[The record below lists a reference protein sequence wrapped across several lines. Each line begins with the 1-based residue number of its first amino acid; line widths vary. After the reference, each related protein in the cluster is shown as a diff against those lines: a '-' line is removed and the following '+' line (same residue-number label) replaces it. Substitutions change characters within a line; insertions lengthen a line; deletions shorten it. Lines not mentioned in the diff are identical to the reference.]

1 MKSKLP
7 NIVPSGIEP
16 VDKLIG
22 GLESNQLYLVH
33 GEASGKSLFGI
44 KFLIE
49 GLKRGENGALVIRY
63 SPEDAV
69 RRFARLGYDCLEDV
83 YSGRLVILEYSN
95 DIIQQIAR
103 LRELTPVLRELE
115 WLLGETR
122 AERLVF
128 DPVTNLVV
136 GEEGNLESRV
146 REFASWATSFGA
158 TVVLIANAE
167 NEEVIEEFRSLV
179 QESFRFEVHGEGEQA
194 TRLLAFEKSTSIPD
208 QAIEIDPSRGVFLLG
223 RQQAAEH
230 IFSKFQVSHP
240 IAAEPEHVNIEA
252 QEIELVAEEPPATA
266 EAEITAPEIT
276 APEITVPEN
285 TVPEITDLEDA
296 GPKITDEANTPIT
309 VSMQALGEEP
319 LTDVLIDEEPAAQS
333 PEIEAADTQAEPEP
347 VTTIETGG
355 IFGAEIIATDEPSL
369 TEAQQSS
376 EPYAPEGYYSA
387 AQLDTQP
394 LSAEKAEGIF
404 NSYKQATQNQTREP
418 IQAQSQISE
427 SPQVMFSDL
436 LDELSSDPS
445 PLELD
450 ELDEQPAAVSFGSE
464 ADFLNEG
471 EVIRAA
477 GLQDESQAEAEVIN
491 EDTLIAEVDAMT
503 ERNIDAMVTAR
514 AVEILLRP
522 PDWGTE
528 AVSPVSVVELPAS
541 AKAAPVGP
549 EAPQNAQPKDFK
561 VLVIDDDASSCEAVA
576 HTLSDYTVEV
586 VHDGVSGL
594 AKLISFKPD
603 LIILDVDLPIIDGF
617 KVLAHI
623 RTSLN
628 MPIIIISGSHMRASD
643 RVLAAELGAD
653 YYLTKPFSVKELRQ
667 KARQLIARYR
677 GIASWII
684 TSPAASEPRAQIEQK
699 NESQTEPAPSAETAA
714 NYYAYPVDEFLR
726 YEDFVA
732 QVEKSVKSGIDNGT
746 SFSIVGC
753 RLPDMT
759 ANGGL
764 VAYRLYELV
773 HSLVRETDMVS
784 TNPRNDLVILLAD
797 ADTTGARAFIAR
809 MREQIVKEMNQEPT
823 VWVRSFPDLE
833 ETTDSTPS
841 GNSIANATPNRRAT
855 DRSDHEGDD
864 GGQSSS
870 SSGSLNARSASIS

>member
-7 NIVPSGIEP
+7 NIIPSGIEP
-16 VDKLIG
+16 VDKLLG

-33 GEASGKSLFGI
+33 GDAVGKSLFGI
-44 KFLIE
+44 KYLIE

-128 DPVTNLVV
+128 DPVTNLVL

-158 TVVLIANAE
+158 TVVLVAGAE
-167 NEEVIEEFRSLV
+167 SEEVIEDFRPLV
-179 QESFRFEVHGEGEQA
+179 QESFRFEVHEEGERA
-194 TRLLAFEKSTSIPD
+194 ARLLAFEKSSVIPD
-208 QAIEIDPSRGVFLLG
+208 QVIEVDPSRGVFLLG
-223 RQQAAEH
+223 RSTAEN
-230 IFSKFQVSHP
+230 IFSKFQVPHP
-240 IAAEPEHVNIEA
+240 ASAEHEPVNIEA
-252 QEIELVAEEPPATA
+252 REVEATAEEPPVTAGIGFAPVTVEMRAPTVTEEPLAEVLMDEELPAPSPEPEPIEEVPEPVATA
-266 EAEITAPEIT
+266 EAQNMFE
-276 APEITVPEN
+276 
-285 TVPEITDLEDA
+285 
-296 GPKITDEANTPIT
+296 
-309 VSMQALGEEP
+309 
-319 LTDVLIDEEPAAQS
+319 
-333 PEIEAADTQAEPEP
+333 
-347 VTTIETGG
+347 
-355 IFGAEIIATDEPSL
+355 AEIIASDEPAVNK
-369 TEAQQSS
+369 AQ
-376 EPYAPEGYYSA
+376 ETARPGALEGYYSSG
-387 AQLDTQP
+387 QLDTQP
-394 LSAEKAEGIF
+394 LSEEKANGILAAYEQDRQ
-404 NSYKQATQNQTREP
+404 SAASAQNQQT
-418 IQAQSQISE
+418 E
-427 SPQVMFSDL
+427 SLQNIFSDL
-436 LDELSSDPS
+436 LDELDRDPS

-450 ELDEQPAAVSFGSE
+450 AFDEQPSPAGILSTAAE
-464 ADFLNEG
+464 TTPNQEP
-471 EVIRAA
+471 I
-477 GLQDESQAEAEVIN
+477 LQDETPAPGAINDETFIDEVGAIS
-491 EDTLIAEVDAMT
+491 DRD
-503 ERNIDAMVTAR
+503 IDALVTSR

-522 PDWGTE
+522 PEWKTE
-528 AVSPVSVVELPAS
+528 MPSPVDIIEPPAS
-541 AKAAPVGP
+541 VKAVAQAGS
-549 EAPQNAQPKDFK
+549 EAPQSIQPKDYN
-561 VLVIDDDASSCEAVA
+561 VLVIDDDASSCEAVVQ
-576 HTLSDYTVEV
+576 TLSDYTVEV

-594 AKLISFKPD
+594 AKLISLKPD

-628 MPIIIISGSHMRASD
+628 MPVIIVSGSHMRASD

-684 TSPAASEPRAQIEQK
+684 TSPPAAPETRARVEQK
-699 NESQTEPAPSAETAA
+699 DEVQLEVAPDSETASH
-714 NYYAYPVDEFLR
+714 YYAEVVEEFLR

-732 QVEKSVKSGIDNGT
+732 EVEKSVKAGIDNGT

-764 VAYRLYELV
+764 VAIRLYELV
-773 HSLVRETDMVS
+773 RSLVRETDLVS

-797 ADTTGARAFIAR
+797 ADTAGARAFIAR
-809 MREQIVKEMNQEPT
+809 MREQIVKEMNREPT

-841 GNSIANATPNRRAT
+841 NNNVANGTPPSRRAT
-855 DRSDHEGDD
+855 DKAEQKGNGAQSRSSDAP
-864 GGQSSS
+864 
-870 SSGSLNARSASIS
+870 LNARSASVL

>member
-7 NIVPSGIEP
+7 NIIPSGIEP
-16 VDKLIG
+16 VDKLLG

-33 GEASGKSLFGI
+33 GDAAGKSLFGI
-44 KFLIE
+44 KYLIE

-128 DPVTNLVV
+128 DPVTNLVL

-158 TVVLIANAE
+158 TVVLVAGAE
-167 NEEVIEEFRSLV
+167 NEEVVEEFRPLV
-179 QESFRFEVHGEGEQA
+179 QESFRFEVQEEGERA
-194 TRLLAFEKSTSIPD
+194 ARFLAFEKSSAIPD
-208 QAIEIDPSRGVFLLG
+208 QTIEVDPSRGVFLLG
-223 RQQAAEH
+223 RSTAEN
-230 IFSKFQVSHP
+230 IFSKFQVP
-240 IAAEPEHVNIEA
+240 QPAPAEPEPVNIEA
-252 QEIELVAEEPPATA
+252 REIEIVREDETLAEEPPATA
-266 EAEITAPEIT
+266 DIGFAPV
-276 APEITVPEN
+276 TVEMKAV
-285 TVPEITDLEDA
+285 TVT
-296 GPKITDEANTPIT
+296 
-309 VSMQALGEEP
+309 EEP
-319 LTDVLIDEEPAAQS
+319 LAEVLMDEEPPAPP
-333 PEIEAADTQAEPEP
+333 PEPEPIEAEPEP
-347 VTTIETGG
+347 VATVETQNL
-355 IFGAEIIATDEPSL
+355 FEAEIIASDEPAAD
-369 TEAQQSS
+369 EAQEAYQLD
-376 EPYAPEGYYSA
+376 APEGYYSSA
-387 AQLDTQP
+387 PLDTQP
-394 LSAEKAEGIF
+394 LSQEKANGILAA
-404 NSYKQATQNQTREP
+404 YDQARQSAASEP
-418 IQAQSQISE
+418 IT
-427 SPQVMFSDL
+427 PQNMFSDL
-436 LDELSSDPS
+436 LDELASDPS

-450 ELDEQPAAVSFGSE
+450 AFDEQPAPTLEATEETADISSGIVSAVGETAPDQESILQDQSQ
-464 ADFLNEG
+464 ADESTAAADVLNEETFIS
-471 EVIRAA
+471 EVGAISDR
-477 GLQDESQAEAEVIN
+477 D
-491 EDTLIAEVDAMT
+491 
-503 ERNIDAMVTAR
+503 IDALVTSR

-522 PDWGTE
+522 PESKTE
-528 AVSPVSVVELPAS
+528 TPSPINLIEPPAT
-541 AKAAPVGP
+541 AKAAAQVGP
-549 EAPQNAQPKDFK
+549 EAPQNVQPKDFN
-561 VLVIDDDASSCEAVA
+561 VLVIDDDASSCEAVVQ
-576 HTLSDYTVEV
+576 TLSDYTVEV

-594 AKLISFKPD
+594 AKLISLKPD

-628 MPIIIISGSHMRASD
+628 MPIIIVSGSHMRASD

-684 TSPAASEPRAQIEQK
+684 TAPTTSETRAQVEPK
-699 NESQTEPAPSAETAA
+699 NEIQLELAPDVETVSHYYAET
-714 NYYAYPVDEFLR
+714 VGEFLR

-732 QVEKSVKSGIDNGT
+732 QVEKSVKAGIDNGT

-759 ANGGL
+759 ANGGR
-764 VAYRLYELV
+764 VAIRLYELV
-773 HSLVRETDMVS
+773 RSLVRETDLVS

-797 ADTTGARAFIAR
+797 ADRAGARAFIAR

-841 GNSIANATPNRRAT
+841 NTNGVNGTPPSRRAT
-855 DRSDHEGDD
+855 DRQEQEGNGAQSRSSDGP
-864 GGQSSS
+864 
-870 SSGSLNARSASIS
+870 LNARSASIS

>member
-7 NIVPSGIEP
+7 NIVPSGVEP

-33 GEASGKSLFGI
+33 GEAAGKSLFGI
-44 KFLIE
+44 EFLIE

-128 DPVTNLVV
+128 DPVTNLVL
-136 GEEGNLESRV
+136 GEEGNLQSRV

-158 TVVLIANAE
+158 TVVLIANADS
-167 NEEVIEEFRSLV
+167 EEVIEEFRPLV
-179 QESFRFEVHGEGEQA
+179 EESFRFEVRGEGEQA
-194 TRLLAFEKSTSIPD
+194 AHLLAFEKSSSIPD
-208 QAIEIDPSRGVFLLG
+208 QMIEVDPARGVFLLG
-223 RQQAAEH
+223 RPQANEH
-230 IFSKFQVSHP
+230 IFSKFQVAHP
-240 IAAEPEHVNIEA
+240 APEAETVNVQA
-252 QEIELVAEEPPATA
+252 REIEPDAEEPLAEVLMDEEPPEPAPEIEPVA
-266 EAEITAPEIT
+266 EAKRENIFEAEIISA
-276 APEITVPEN
+276 
-285 TVPEITDLEDA
+285 
-296 GPKITDEANTPIT
+296 
-309 VSMQALGEEP
+309 EP
-319 LTDVLIDEEPAAQS
+319 LPS
-333 PEIEAADTQAEPEP
+333 EPE
-347 VTTIETGG
+347 E
-355 IFGAEIIATDEPSL
+355 ATQP
-369 TEAQQSS
+369 A
-376 EPYAPEGYYSA
+376 APEGYYPA
-387 AQLDTQP
+387 AQMDTQP
-394 LSAEKAEGIF
+394 LSAEKADDIF
-404 NSYKQATQNQTREP
+404 ASYEKALLYQTAEPAQTQGETVEP
-418 IQAQSQISE
+418 
-427 SPQVMFSDL
+427 PQDIFADL
-436 LDELSSDPS
+436 LEELASDPS

-450 ELDEQPAAVSFGSE
+450 ALDDQIAPALEMAEEPAA
-464 ADFLNEG
+464 
-471 EVIRAA
+471 AA
-477 GLQDESQAEAEVIN
+477 AKPE
-491 EDTLIAEVDAMT
+491 EDLIEEIGAMT
-503 ERNIDAMVTAR
+503 ERDIDALVTSR

-522 PDWGTE
+522 PESRAEPATHISIPD
-528 AVSPVSVVELPAS
+528 LPAP
-541 AKAAPVGP
+541 ANMADATQG
-549 EAPQNAQPKDFK
+549 AQPKDFN
-561 VLVIDDDASSCEAVA
+561 VLVIDDDASSCEAVVQ
-576 HTLSDYTVEV
+576 TLGDYTVEV

-628 MPIIIISGSHMRASD
+628 MPIIIVSGSHMRASD

-653 YYLTKPFSVKELRQ
+653 YYLTKPFSAKELRQ

-684 TSPAASEPRAQIEQK
+684 TSPAAAEPRAQQAEQQVEK
-699 NESQTEPAPSAETAA
+699 QPPQSATAEA
-714 NYYAYPVDEFLR
+714 AAHYFADQAEEFVR

-732 QVEKSVKSGIDNGT
+732 QVEKSVKAGIDNGS

-764 VAYRLYELV
+764 VAIRLYELV
-773 HSLVRETDMVS
+773 RTLVRDTDLVS

-797 ADTTGARAFIAR
+797 ADTAGARAFIAR
-809 MREQIVKEMNQEPT
+809 MREQILKEMNQEPT

-841 GNSIANATPNRRAT
+841 SNNAGNPTPSRRAT
-855 DRSDHEGDD
+855 DRVEQEGDE
-864 GGQSSS
+864 GQLRSSS
-870 SSGSLNARSASIS
+870 APQAARSASI

>member
-16 VDKLIG
+16 VDKLLG

-33 GEASGKSLFGI
+33 GDAAGKSLFGI
-44 KFLIE
+44 KYLIE

-128 DPVTNLVV
+128 DPVTNLVL

-158 TVVLIANAE
+158 TVVMVAGAE
-167 NEEVIEEFRSLV
+167 NEEVIEEFRPLV
-179 QESFRFEVHGEGEQA
+179 QESFRFEVHEDGERA
-194 TRLLAFEKSTSIPD
+194 TRFLAFEKSSAIPD
-208 QAIEIDPSRGVFLLG
+208 QAIEVDPSRGVFLLG
-223 RQQAAEH
+223 RSPAEN

-240 IAAEPEHVNIEA
+240 ASAEPEPVNIEA
-252 QEIELVAEEPPATA
+252 QEIEIVQESEIVAEEPTTTA
-266 EAEITAPEIT
+266 DIGFAPV
-276 APEITVPEN
+276 TVE
-285 TVPEITDLEDA
+285 
-296 GPKITDEANTPIT
+296 
-309 VSMQALGEEP
+309 MQALSEEP
-319 LTDVLIDEEPAAQS
+319 LTDVLMDEEPPAPL
-333 PEIEAADTQAEPEP
+333 PEIESIGAGPEP
-347 VTTIETGG
+347 VSAIGAQNLFE
-355 IFGAEIIATDEPSL
+355 AEIIASDEPAL
-369 TEAQQSS
+369 TEAQEASQ
-376 EPYAPEGYYSA
+376 PAAPEGYYA
-387 AQLDTQP
+387 APQLDTQP
-394 LSAEKAEGIF
+394 LNADKMNGILAAF
-404 NSYKQATQNQTREP
+404 DQDRQSVTSEP
-418 IQAQSQISE
+418 IPAQNHVIE
-427 SPQVMFSDL
+427 SPQDMFSGL

-450 ELDEQPAAVSFGSE
+450 AFDEQPAPAFEATEGPADISSAAVAETAPDQE
-464 ADFLNEG
+464 A
-471 EVIRAA
+471 V
-477 GLQDESQAEAEVIN
+477 LQDESQAAAAVIN
-491 EDTLIAEVDAMT
+491 EETFIAEVGAMS
-503 ERNIDAMVTAR
+503 ERDIDALVTSR

-522 PDWGTE
+522 PESRTE
-528 AVSPVSVVELPAS
+528 THSLVNLIEPPAS
-541 AKAAPVGP
+541 AKAAAQAGP
-549 EAPQNAQPKDFK
+549 EAPQNVQPKDFNI
-561 VLVIDDDASSCEAVA
+561 LVIDDDASSCEAVVQ
-576 HTLSDYTVEV
+576 TLNDYTVEV

-617 KVLAHI
+617 KILAHI

-628 MPIIIISGSHMRASD
+628 MPIIIVSGSHMRASD

-684 TSPAASEPRAQIEQK
+684 TAPAAPETRAQVEQK
-699 NESQTEPAPSAETAA
+699 TESQIEPAPASH
-714 NYYAYPVDEFLR
+714 YYTEPVEEFLR

-759 ANGGL
+759 ANGGM
-764 VAYRLYELV
+764 VALRLYELV
-773 HSLVRETDMVS
+773 RSLVRDTDLVS

-797 ADTTGARAFIAR
+797 ADTAGARAFIAR
-809 MREQIVKEMNQEPT
+809 MREQILKEMNQEPT
-823 VWVRSFPDLE
+823 LWVRSFPDLE

-841 GNSIANATPNRRAT
+841 SNNSANGNPPSRRAS
-855 DRSDHEGDD
+855 DRSEQQGNDA
-864 GGQSSS
+864 Q
-870 SSGSLNARSASIS
+870 SGSSESPLNARSASVL

>member
-7 NIVPSGIEP
+7 NIIPSGVEP

-33 GEASGKSLFGI
+33 GEAAGKSLFGI
-44 KFLIE
+44 EFLIE

-128 DPVTNLVV
+128 DPVTNLVL

-158 TVVLIANAE
+158 TVVLVANAE
-167 NEEVIEEFRSLV
+167 NEEVIEEFRPLV

-194 TRLLAFEKSTSIPD
+194 TRLMAFEKSSAIPD
-208 QAIEIDPSRGVFLLG
+208 QAIEVDSSRGLFLLG

-240 IAAEPEHVNIEA
+240 AAEAEPVSIEV
-252 QEIELVAEEPPATA
+252 QDIELTAEEPPATTYA
-266 EAEITAPEIT
+266 
-276 APEITVPEN
+276 
-285 TVPEITDLEDA
+285 
-296 GPKITDEANTPIT
+296 
-309 VSMQALGEEP
+309 EEP
-319 LTDVLIDEEPAAQS
+319 LADVLIDEEP
-333 PEIEAADTQAEPEP
+333 
-347 VTTIETGG
+347 VTPTKTEN
-355 IFGAEIIATDEPSL
+355 IFEAEIINAVEPL
-369 TEAQQSS
+369 LS
-376 EPYAPEGYYSA
+376 EPQEATRPVAPEGYYSA
-387 AQLDTQP
+387 PQMDTQP
-394 LSAEKAEGIF
+394 LSEEKANNIF
-404 NSYKQATQNQTREP
+404 ASYEQARQGQTGEP
-418 IQAQSQISE
+418 VPQQSEITEPSQDL
-427 SPQVMFSDL
+427 FSDL
-436 LDELSSDPS
+436 LDELASDPS

-450 ELDEQPAAVSFGSE
+450 ALDEQPATTLE
-464 ADFLNEG
+464 A
-471 EVIRAA
+471 AA
-477 GLQDESQAEAEVIN
+477 EPVTSSPGDESPAAAVN
-491 EDTLIAEVDAMT
+491 EESFIAEIGTMS
-503 ERNIDAMVTAR
+503 ERDIDALVTSR

-522 PDWGTE
+522 PESRAEPMTHISIPDL
-528 AVSPVSVVELPAS
+528 PVS
-541 AKAAPVGP
+541 AKAGMDVT
-549 EAPQNAQPKDFK
+549 QNAQPKDFN
-561 VLVIDDDASSCEAVA
+561 VLVINDDASSCETVA
-576 HTLSDYTVEV
+576 QTLGDYTVEV

-628 MPIIIISGSHMRASD
+628 MPIIIVSGSHMRASD

-653 YYLTKPFSVKELRQ
+653 YYLTKPFSAKELRQ

-684 TSPAASEPRAQIEQK
+684 TSPAASEPRAQVEQQP
-699 NESQTEPAPSAETAA
+699 ESKTAHAPSAEAA
-714 NYYAYPVDEFLR
+714 VHSFVDPIEEFVR

-732 QVEKSVKSGIDNGT
+732 QVEKSVKTGINNGS

-764 VAYRLYELV
+764 VAIRLYELV
-773 HSLVRETDMVS
+773 RTLVRDTDLVS

-797 ADTTGARAFIAR
+797 ADTAGARAFIAR
-809 MREQIVKEMNQEPT
+809 MREQILKEMNLEPT

-841 GNSIANATPNRRAT
+841 SNNTANATPSRRAT
-855 DRSDHEGDD
+855 DRLEQEGNGD
-864 GGQSSS
+864 QLRSSS
-870 SSGSLNARSASIS
+870 ATLTARSASIP

>member
-7 NIVPSGIEP
+7 NLIPSGVEP

-33 GEASGKSLFGI
+33 GEAAGKSLFGI
-44 KFLIE
+44 EFLIE

-128 DPVTNLVV
+128 DPVTNLVL
-136 GEEGNLESRV
+136 GEEGNLQSRV

-158 TVVLIANAE
+158 TVVLVANADSE
-167 NEEVIEEFRSLV
+167 DVIEEFRPLV
-179 QESFRFEVHGEGEQA
+179 VESFRFEVHGEGEQA
-194 TRLLAFEKSTSIPD
+194 ARLMAFEKSSAIPD
-208 QAIEIDPSRGVFLLG
+208 QAIEVDPSRGVFLLG
-223 RQQAAEH
+223 RQQSAEH
-230 IFSKFQVSHP
+230 IFSKFQVAHP
-240 IAAEPEHVNIEA
+240 AAEPVIVEA
-252 QEIELVAEEPPATA
+252 QEVELTAEEPPAPTYA
-266 EAEITAPEIT
+266 
-276 APEITVPEN
+276 
-285 TVPEITDLEDA
+285 
-296 GPKITDEANTPIT
+296 
-309 VSMQALGEEP
+309 EEP
-319 LTDVLIDEEPAAQS
+319 LADVLMDEAPV
-333 PEIEAADTQAEPEP
+333 EAVAEPEP
-347 VTTIETGG
+347 IAPTRTENL
-355 IFGAEIIATDEPSL
+355 FEAEIISEVEPL
-369 TEAQQSS
+369 LS
-376 EPYAPEGYYSA
+376 EPQEATQPDAPEGYYSA
-387 AQLDTQP
+387 PQMETQP
-394 LSAEKAEGIF
+394 LSAEKANNILASYEQEREGQTGEPVPPQSEIIEP
-404 NSYKQATQNQTREP
+404 TQDL
-418 IQAQSQISE
+418 
-427 SPQVMFSDL
+427 FSDL
-436 LDELSSDPS
+436 LDELANDLS

-450 ELDEQPAAVSFGSE
+450 VLDDQPAPALEASGTAAASAGDEPQAAVKSE
-464 ADFLNEG
+464 EN
-471 EVIRAA
+471 
-477 GLQDESQAEAEVIN
+477 
-491 EDTLIAEVDAMT
+491 LIEEIGAMS
-503 ERNIDAMVTAR
+503 ERDIDALVTSR

-522 PDWGTE
+522 PESRAEPATHISIPDL
-528 AVSPVSVVELPAS
+528 PVS
-541 AKAAPVGP
+541 AKAVAD
-549 EAPQNAQPKDFK
+549 APQNAQPKDFN
-561 VLVIDDDASSCEAVA
+561 VLVIDDDASSCEAVVQ
-576 HTLSDYTVEV
+576 TLGDYTVEV

-628 MPIIIISGSHMRASD
+628 MPIIILSGSHMRASD

-653 YYLTKPFSVKELRQ
+653 YYLTKPFSAKELRQ

-684 TSPAASEPRAQIEQK
+684 TSPAASEPRAQAEQQD
-699 NESQTEPAPSAETAA
+699 ESQTAKAQPAEATAH
-714 NYYAYPVDEFLR
+714 YYIDPIEEFVR

-732 QVEKSVKSGIDNGT
+732 QVEKSVKTGIDNGS

-764 VAYRLYELV
+764 MAIRLYELV
-773 HSLVRETDMVS
+773 RTLVRETDLVS
-784 TNPRNDLVILLAD
+784 TNPRNDLVILLTD
-797 ADTTGARAFIAR
+797 ADTAGARAFIAR
-809 MREQIVKEMNQEPT
+809 MREQILKEMNREPT

-833 ETTDSTPS
+833 EATDSTPHSNSS
-841 GNSIANATPNRRAT
+841 GSATPSRRAT
-855 DRSDHEGDD
+855 DRTEPED
-864 GGQSSS
+864 GGQLRS
-870 SSGSLNARSASIS
+870 SSGPLTARSASIS

>member
-1 MKSKLP
+1 MKAKFP
-7 NIVPSGIEP
+7 NIKPSGIEP
-16 VDKLIG
+16 VDKLLG

-33 GEASGKSLFGI
+33 GDASGKSLFGI
-44 KFLIE
+44 KYLIE

-128 DPVTNLVV
+128 DPVTNLVL

-146 REFASWATSFGA
+146 REFALWATSFGA
-158 TVVLIANAE
+158 TVVLVAGAE
-167 NEEVIEEFRSLV
+167 NEEVIEEFRPLV
-179 QESFRFEVHGEGEQA
+179 QESFRFEVHEDGERA
-194 TRLLAFEKSTSIPD
+194 TRFLAFEKSSAIPD
-208 QAIEIDPSRGVFLLG
+208 QAIEVDPSRGVFLLG
-223 RQQAAEH
+223 RSPAEN
-230 IFSKFQVSHP
+230 IFSKFQIPQPAS
-240 IAAEPEHVNIEA
+240 AEPETVNIEA
-252 QEIELVAEEPPATA
+252 QEIEMVVEEPPAD
-266 EAEITAPEIT
+266 IGFAP
-276 APEITVPEN
+276 ATVEMKAL
-285 TVPEITDLEDA
+285 TV
-296 GPKITDEANTPIT
+296 N
-309 VSMQALGEEP
+309 EEP
-319 LTDVLIDEEPAAQS
+319 LADVLMDEEPPTLL
-333 PEIEAADTQAEPEP
+333 PELESIEAEP
-347 VTTIETGG
+347 VATLEAQNTFE
-355 IFGAEIIATDEPSL
+355 AEIIASDEPAIA
-369 TEAQQSS
+369 EAEETYQ
-376 EPYAPEGYYSA
+376 PTAPDGYYVSA
-387 AQLDTQP
+387 QMDTQP
-394 LSAEKAEGIF
+394 LSQEKANGILAEY
-404 NSYKQATQNQTREP
+404 N
-418 IQAQSQISE
+418 QSQQSVESE
-427 SPQVMFSDL
+427 PVAAQNRVIESSQDMFSDL
-436 LDELSSDPS
+436 LDELASDPS

-450 ELDEQPAAVSFGSE
+450 AFDEQPAPTLEATEEPADISSDIVSAVAETAPEQE
-464 ADFLNEG
+464 A
-471 EVIRAA
+471 V
-477 GLQDESQAEAEVIN
+477 LQDESQAAVIN
-491 EDTLIAEVDAMT
+491 EETFIAEVGAMS
-503 ERNIDAMVTAR
+503 ERDIDALVTSR

-522 PDWGTE
+522 PESKTE
-528 AVSPVSVVELPAS
+528 MPSPINLFEPPVS
-541 AKAAPVGP
+541 AKAAAQAGP
-549 EAPQNAQPKDFK
+549 EAPQNVQPKDFNI
-561 VLVIDDDASSCEAVA
+561 LVIDDDASSCEAVVQ
-576 HTLSDYTVEV
+576 TLSDYTVEV

-594 AKLISFKPD
+594 AKLISLKPD

-628 MPIIIISGSHMRASD
+628 MPIIIVSGSHMRASD

-684 TSPAASEPRAQIEQK
+684 TAPATSETRAQVEQK
-699 NESQTEPAPSAETAA
+699 IESQIEPASDGETAS
-714 NYYAYPVDEFLR
+714 NYYAEPNEEFLR

-732 QVEKSVKSGIDNGT
+732 QVEKSVKAGIDNGT

-759 ANGGL
+759 ANGGR
-764 VAYRLYELV
+764 VAIRLYELV
-773 HSLVRETDMVS
+773 RSLVRDTDLVS

-833 ETTDSTPS
+833 ETTDSTPLNN
-841 GNSIANATPNRRAT
+841 NSANGAPPSRRAT
-855 DRSDHEGDD
+855 DRSEQQGN
-864 GGQSSS
+864 GAQSRSS
-870 SSGSLNARSASIS
+870 DAPLTARSASIS

>member
-1 MKSKLP
+1 MPMIRTHAAAGSWPKTLMKSKLP

-158 TVVLIANAE
+158 TVVLIANDE
-167 NEEVIEEFRSLV
+167 NEEVIEEFRPLV
-179 QESFRFEVHGEGEQA
+179 QESFRFEVHEEGEQA
-194 TRLLAFEKSTSIPD
+194 TRLLAFEKSTAIPD

-240 IAAEPEHVNIEA
+240 VAAEPESVNIEA

-266 EAEITAPEIT
+266 EAEITV
-276 APEITVPEN
+276 PEITVPE
-285 TVPEITDLEDA
+285 
-296 GPKITDEANTPIT
+296 ITDETSAPIT
-309 VSMQALGEEP
+309 VSMQALGAEP
-319 LTDVLIDEEPAAQS
+319 LTDVLMDEEPAAQL
-333 PEIEAADTQAEPEP
+333 PETEHVEAQAEAEP

-369 TEAQQSS
+369 SEAQESS
-376 EPYAPEGYYSA
+376 KPYAPEGYYPA

-394 LSAEKAEGIF
+394 LSAEKAESIF
-404 NSYKQATQNQTREP
+404 ASYEQDTQNQTGEP
-418 IQAQSQISE
+418 IPAQRQIIESSQDI
-427 SPQVMFSDL
+427 FSDL
-436 LDELSSDPS
+436 LAELSSDSS

-450 ELDEQPAAVSFGSE
+450 ELDEQPAAVSFGVE
-464 ADFLNEG
+464 ADFLPGG
-471 EVIRAA
+471 EVIQAA

-491 EDTLIAEVDAMT
+491 EETLIAEVDAMT
-503 ERNIDAMVTAR
+503 ERDIDAMVTAR

-522 PDWGTE
+522 PDFGTE
-528 AVSPVSVVELPAS
+528 PASPVSVAELPAS
-541 AKAAPVGP
+541 VKAAPTGP
-549 EAPQNAQPKDFK
+549 ETPQNAQPKDFN
-561 VLVIDDDASSCEAVA
+561 VLVIDDDAASCEAVA

-628 MPIIIISGSHMRASD
+628 MPIIIVSGSHMRASD

-684 TSPAASEPRAQIEQK
+684 TAPTASEPRAQIEQK
-699 NESQTEPAPSAETAA
+699 NESQPAPSTETAA
-714 NYYAYPVDEFLR
+714 NYYVYPVEEFLR

-732 QVEKSVKSGIDNGT
+732 QVEKSVKSGIDNGS

-759 ANGGL
+759 ANGGF
-764 VAYRLYELV
+764 VAIRLYELV

-809 MREQIVKEMNQEPT
+809 MREQILKEMNQEPT

-841 GNSIANATPNRRAT
+841 GNNTSNITPNRRAT
-855 DRSDHEGDD
+855 DKSDNEGN
-864 GGQSSS
+864 GEQSHS

>member
-1 MKSKLP
+1 MKPKLP
-7 NIVPSGIEP
+7 NLIPSGVEP

-33 GEASGKSLFGI
+33 GEAAGKSLFGI
-44 KFLIE
+44 EFLIE

-128 DPVTNLVV
+128 DPVTNLVL
-136 GEEGNLESRV
+136 GEEGNLQSRV

-158 TVVLIANAE
+158 TVVLVANAE
-167 NEEVIEEFRSLV
+167 SEEVIEEFRPLV
-179 QESFRFEVHGEGEQA
+179 EESFRFEVHGQGEQA
-194 TRLLAFEKSTSIPD
+194 ARLMAFEKSSTIPD
-208 QAIEIDPSRGVFLLG
+208 QAIEVDPARGVFLLG
-223 RQQAAEH
+223 RQQATDH
-230 IFSKFQVSHP
+230 IFSKFKVAHP
-240 IAAEPEHVNIEA
+240 VAAEAEAVSIEA
-252 QEIELVAEEPPATA
+252 RDVELSAEEPPATTYA
-266 EAEITAPEIT
+266 EEPLADLLMDEEPTEAETHPEPIAPAKTENVFEAEIISE
-276 APEITVPEN
+276 V
-285 TVPEITDLEDA
+285 
-296 GPKITDEANTPIT
+296 
-309 VSMQALGEEP
+309 EP
-319 LTDVLIDEEPAAQS
+319 LL
-333 PEIEAADTQAEPEP
+333 
-347 VTTIETGG
+347 
-355 IFGAEIIATDEPSL
+355 
-369 TEAQQSS
+369 S
-376 EPYAPEGYYSA
+376 EPQEATQPDSPEGYYSA
-387 AQLDTQP
+387 PQMDTQP
-394 LSAEKAEGIF
+394 LSAEKANNIFASYEQSGRGQTGEIVPPQSGIIE
-404 NSYKQATQNQTREP
+404 A
-418 IQAQSQISE
+418 
-427 SPQVMFSDL
+427 PQELFSDL
-436 LDELSSDPS
+436 LDELASDPS

-450 ELDEQPAAVSFGSE
+450 LLDEQPAAALGAAEEPVAVS
-464 ADFLNEG
+464 AD
-471 EVIRAA
+471 
-477 GLQDESQAEAEVIN
+477 DEPQASVIN
-491 EDTLIAEVDAMT
+491 EENLIEEIGAMS
-503 ERNIDAMVTAR
+503 ERDIDELVTSR

-522 PDWGTE
+522 PESRAEPESHISIPDL
-528 AVSPVSVVELPAS
+528 PVSARAAS
-541 AKAAPVGP
+541 D
-549 EAPQNAQPKDFK
+549 APQNVQPKDFN
-561 VLVIDDDASSCEAVA
+561 VLVIDDDASSCEAVVQ
-576 HTLSDYTVEV
+576 TLGDYTIEV

-628 MPIIIISGSHMRASD
+628 MPIIILSGSHMRASD

-653 YYLTKPFSVKELRQ
+653 YYLTKPFSAKELRQ

-684 TSPAASEPRAQIEQK
+684 TSPAASEPRAQVEQQSETQTAQSPFAEAAAHYYIDPIE
-699 NESQTEPAPSAETAA
+699 
-714 NYYAYPVDEFLR
+714 EFVR

-732 QVEKSVKSGIDNGT
+732 QVEKSVKIGIDSGS

-764 VAYRLYELV
+764 MAIRLYELV
-773 HSLVRETDMVS
+773 RTLVRETDLVS

-797 ADTTGARAFIAR
+797 ADTAGARAFIAR
-809 MREQIVKEMNQEPT
+809 MREQILKEMNREPT

-841 GNSIANATPNRRAT
+841 GNNTGGPTPSRRAT
-855 DRSDHEGDD
+855 DRLEQEGN
-864 GGQSSS
+864 GGQLRSSS
-870 SSGSLNARSASIS
+870 APVTARSASLT